1 MSHLFRLTFAT
12 HADQNDDTCST
23 SPSIYVRFPTVS
35 ASDACGFIG
44 SALTSITLAFSPG
57 ELSTFVWELYM
68 STSTQT
74 YTSALD
80 TADLPCGPWNGT
92 DKFLPEPWS
101 NYSSYQPLIVLPS
114 KLVNMVPAW
123 KSCTAD
129 MFEGQDPP
137 RALTPAAAMAPTP
150 TDAET
155 DPQGNPPLPSP
166 PIASLPRKTGAANLQ
181 PTDPSPTLNPPPEAN
196 DPSVGASG
204 DLSTPNEPSKPN
216 YSSENDPGDSSDH
229 NSASKAS
236 DSSTAAPGGSSDDNI
251 HPTPDAPSTDDPRVS
266 NGDLPQKPDAP
277 STQGLGGSS
286 SDNLQSNPADPSTGS
301 PEDSSDP
308 QEPAA
313 KAVSQAPSPA
323 SYPTPSL
330 AGDPPPHSLSN
341 PSTADP
347 QDITNTPPT
356 FPPAV
361 ILQGHTITQGAVP
374 VTVSRIPVV
383 YQSGSISAGGEIEAV
398 PTGWGESNEAAN
410 RVTVGGLVFSA
421 VPSPTKVNGDPH
433 SGAAQIN
440 DPAADNPDP
449 ATYIN
454 VGGQTIAVDAD
465 GINVAGTTLKP
476 GDPGIK
482 IDGTPISLGS
492 SIFVVGTRTETLSPP
507 QATITAQPS
516 SMTVGSNIITVG
528 SSAIT
533 INGTSLKLADPGIT
547 VDGTLVS
554 LGPSIL
560 VVGSHTQNLVLSPPT
575 ATALPS
581 YITIGGETIAVAA
594 GSIIIAGHTM
604 TPGGPAETADG
615 TLVSLGSSVLVIG
628 TQTLSFTLPTASGAN
643 GMSSEGV
650 GALIMKGLGGIG
662 GGTVAA
668 PTPTAGNSNVTKIG
682 NVTVV
687 FTGGAGEVGFWLFKW
702 WFAWVWIVVLFIV

>member
-1 MSHLFRLTFAT
+1 M
-12 HADQNDDTCST
+12 
-23 SPSIYVRFPTVS
+23 S

-44 SALTSITLAFSPG
+44 SALTSITLDFSPG

-68 STSTQT
+68 STSTKT

-155 DPQGNPPLPSP
+155 DPQGNPALPSP
-166 PIASLPRKTGAANLQ
+166 PIVSLPRKTGATNLQ
-181 PTDPSPTLNPPPEAN
+181 PAGPSSTLKPPPEAN

-204 DLSTPNEPSKPN
+204 DPSTPNEHSKPN
-216 YSSENDPGDSSDH
+216 DSSENDPGDSSDH
-229 NSASKAS
+229 NSPSKAS
-236 DSSTAAPGGSSDDNI
+236 DSSTAASGGSSDDNI
-251 HPTPDAPSTDDPRVS
+251 HPTPNAPSTDDPRVS
-266 NGDLPQKPDAP
+266 NGDLPQKPNAP
-277 STQGLGGSS
+277 LTQGSGGSS
-286 SDNLQSNPADPSTGS
+286 SDSLQSNPVDSSTGS
-301 PEDSSDP
+301 SEDSSDS

-313 KAVSQAPSPA
+313 KTVSQAPSPA
-323 SYPTPSL
+323 FDPTPSL
-330 AGDPPPHSLSN
+330 VGDPLPHSLSN

-410 RVTVGGLVFSA
+410 PVTVAGLVFSA
-421 VPSPTKVNGDPH
+421 VPSLTKVNGDPH

-440 DPAADNPDP
+440 DPAANNPDP

-476 GDPGIK
+476 GDPGIT

-516 SMTVGSNIITVG
+516 YMTVGS
-528 SSAIT
+528 SRAIT
-533 INGTSLKLADPGIT
+533 IDGTSLKPADPGIT

-581 YITIGGETIAVAA
+581 YITISGKTIAVAA

-615 TLVSLGSSVLVIG
+615 TLVSLGSSVLVVG
-628 TQTLSFTLPTASGAN
+628 TQTLSFTLPTAGGAN

-668 PTPTAGNSNVTKIG
+668 PTPTAGNSNVAKVG

-687 FTGGAGEVGFWLFKW
+687 FTGSAREVGFWLFKW
-702 WFAWVWIVVLFIV
+702 WFAWGWIVVLFVV